1 MRLGK
6 SPIMTYNGYSDF
18 DKFFVINH
26 IELPFGSFKAITK
39 EYEGI
44 DGERFFG
51 VSSGSYELKLEITLM
66 SDKANE
72 EMSIDMIRRE
82 VLRRISTRSEQELKF
97 STLPNVKFKAVPDGS
112 NDLRLINPKTGKAE
126 ITFKV
131 PEGYSKETI
140 LTTATAKLNEAGVLS
155 MEIDYDGTV
164 DTPLNLKFV
173 NNDETGYLSALGVNN
188 GENTFLTQLGY
199 VDEVDGETRTRMST
213 IFPKDG
219 GTSFTN
225 WTDATAFYENQNK
238 KLVTAMQ
245 TTSSNGGWLGGI
257 PTSATSNGGQWYGAA
272 KELILPTPTAYC
284 YLWGRAWFE
293 TGLNGQTGIWTLAM
307 VDENNQFICGMSIE
321 KADTVG
327 NSATIY
333 FLIGDGNGMSL
344 ICKRIPL
351 TPSYWIPPNPYGSQ
365 ARDANRNMF
374 DLRKEGQKVTF
385 FWYGQY
391 YTVYIP
397 EIISKKVK
405 RIQFFTGQYNGRTT
419 SQLVSRMAIR
429 DVLVIDLKSQYWQDI
444 PNRFLKG
451 SIVETR
457 KENGMNKIYRD
468 GIATLE
474 DLITGSTFPMLKPGK
489 NTIEFYYS
497 GFTATPPTVTATY
510 EKRWY

>member
-1 MRLGK
+1 MQSDVIIKFGDFEVTKFMDLAE
-6 SPIMTYNGYSDF
+6 SPDFELLPTISNSTINKKLINSDVGSRVY
-18 DKFFVINH
+18 KFEFMLCNKDWLSYRDTIISGLFSDSSTKKLTVSL
-26 IELPFGSFKAITK
+26 LPNRFWNAI
-39 EYEGI
+39 I
-44 DGERFFG
+44 DGESSYVREMESSSEVR
-51 VSSGSYELKLEITLM
+51 VSLSFLIPDATAHANTL
-66 SDKANE
+66 
-72 EMSIDMIRRE
+72 
-82 VLRRISTRSEQELKF
+82 TQ
-97 STLPNVKFKAVPDGS
+97 
-112 NDLRLINPKTGKAE
+112 
-126 ITFKV
+126 
-131 PEGYSKETI
+131 
-140 LTTATAKLNEAGVLS
+140 ATAKLNEAGVLS

-164 DTPLNLKFV
+164 ETPLNLKIF

-199 VDEVDGETRTRMST
+199 VDEADGETRMRMST

-219 GTSFTN
+219 GASFAN
-225 WTDATAFYENQNK
+225 WKDATAFYENQNK
-238 KLVTAMQ
+238 KIVTTMQ
-245 TTSSNGGWLGGI
+245 TTSSFGGWLGGI
-257 PTSATSNGGQWYGAA
+257 PASATNNGGQWYGSA

-284 YLWGRAWFE
+284 YLWARSWFE

-307 VDENNQFICGMSIE
+307 VDENNQFVCGMSIE

-327 NSATIY
+327 NSANIY
-333 FLIGDGNGMSL
+333 FLIGDGKGMST
-344 ICKRIPL
+344 ICQRISL
-351 TPSYWIPPNPYGSQ
+351 TPSYWIPPNPYGGQ
-365 ARDANRNMF
+365 GRDSNSNMF
-374 DLRKEGQKVTF
+374 DMRKEGQKVTF

-397 EIISKKVK
+397 EIVSKKVK

-444 PNRFLKG
+444 PNRFPKS

-497 GFTATPPTVTATY
+497 GFTATPPTITATY

>member
-1 MRLGK
+1 MQSDVIIEFGDFEVTKFMDLAE
-6 SPIMTYNGYSDF
+6 SPDFELLPTISNSTINKKLIHSDVGSRVYKFEFMLYKKDWLSYRDTIINGLFSDSST
-18 DKFFVINH
+18 KKLTVSL
-26 IELPFGSFKAITK
+26 LPNRFWNAI
-39 EYEGI
+39 I
-44 DGERFFG
+44 DGESSYVREMESSSEVR
-51 VSSGSYELKLEITLM
+51 VSLSFLIPDATAHANTL
-66 SDKANE
+66 
-72 EMSIDMIRRE
+72 
-82 VLRRISTRSEQELKF
+82 TQ
-97 STLPNVKFKAVPDGS
+97 
-112 NDLRLINPKTGKAE
+112 
-126 ITFKV
+126 
-131 PEGYSKETI
+131 
-140 LTTATAKLNEAGVLS
+140 ATAKLNEAGVLS
-155 MEIDYDGTV
+155 MEINYDGTV

-199 VDEVDGETRTRMST
+199 VDEADGETRTRMST

-219 GTSFTN
+219 GTSFAN
-225 WTDATAFYENQNK
+225 WKDATAFYENQNK
-238 KLVTAMQ
+238 KIVTTMQ
-245 TTSSNGGWLGGI
+245 TTSAFGGWLGGI
-257 PTSATSNGGQWYGAA
+257 PASATNNGGQWYGAA

-284 YLWGRAWFE
+284 YLWARSWFE

-307 VDENNQFICGMSIE
+307 VDENNQFLCGMSIE

-333 FLIGDGNGMSL
+333 FLIGDGKGMST
-344 ICKRIPL
+344 ICQRISL
-351 TPSYWIPPNPYGSQ
+351 TPSYWIPPNPYGGQ
-365 ARDANRNMF
+365 GRDSNSNMF
-374 DLRKEGQKVTF
+374 DMRKESEKVTF

-391 YTVYIP
+391 YTFNIP
-397 EIISKKVK
+397 EIASKKVK
-405 RIQFFTGQYNGRTT
+405 RIQFFTGQYNSRTT

-429 DVLVIDLKSQYWQDI
+429 DVLVVDLKSQYWQDI

-451 SIVETR
+451 STVETR

-497 GFTATPPTVTATY
+497 GFTATPPTVIATY

>member
-1 MRLGK
+1 
-6 SPIMTYNGYSDF
+6 MTYNGYSDF

-39 EYEGI
+39 EYEGV

-51 VSSGSYELKLEITLM
+51 VSRGSYTLKLEITLM
-66 SDKANE
+66 SDQENE
-72 EMSIDMIRRE
+72 NASIDMIRRE
-82 VLRRISTRSEQELKF
+82 ILRRISTRSEQELKF
-97 STLPNVKFKAVPDGS
+97 STLPNVKFKAVPDGENS
-112 NDLRLINPKTGKAE
+112 LTLINPKTGKAE

-140 LTTATAKLNEAGVLS
+140 LTTATAKLNEQGVLS
-155 MEIDYDGTV
+155 MEINYDGTV
-164 DTPLNLKFV
+164 DTPLNLKFL

-199 VDEVDGETRTRMST
+199 VDEADGETRTRMST

-219 GTSFTN
+219 GTSFAN
-225 WTDATAFYENQNK
+225 WTDTTTFYENQNK
-238 KLVTAMQ
+238 KIVATMPS
-245 TTSSNGGWLGGI
+245 TTSFGGWLGGL
-257 PTSATSNGGQWYGAA
+257 PSNTTNNGGNWYGTA
-272 KELILPTPTAYC
+272 KELVIPTATSYC

-293 TGLNGQTGIWTLAM
+293 TGKMGQTGMWTLAFI
-307 VDENNQFICGMSIE
+307 DEDNKHICSMHIHKSDTTGN
-321 KADTVG
+321 KAKVSFRAD
-327 NSATIY
+327 
-333 FLIGDGNGMSL
+333 DGNGNTQHVKD
-344 ICKRIPL
+344 IDF

-365 ARDANRNMF
+365 SRDTNRNMF
-374 DLRKEGQKVTF
+374 DLRKEGGKVTF
-385 FWYGQY
+385 FWYGGY
-391 YTVYIP
+391 YTVNIP
-397 EIISKKVK
+397 GIANKKVK
-405 RIQFFTGQYNGRTT
+405 RIQFFAGQYNGRTT

-444 PNRFLKG
+444 PNRFPKS

-497 GFTATPPTVTATY
+497 GFTATPPTITATY

>member
-1 MRLGK
+1 MTLKVTFDGHDLTEYLDVLVGFNRGAGSQFNVILKNSRHGRKFVDVTKSEKQIDMPFVMRYNLIEKRKSLAGILNVSEPKPLIFDDEPNVVYYAIPTGDIQVDEKVFLGK
-6 SPIMTYNGYSDF
+6 G
-18 DKFFVINH
+18 VI
-26 IELPFGSFKAITK
+26 TW
-39 EYEGI
+39 
-44 DGERFFG
+44 
-51 VSSGSYELKLEITLM
+51 
-66 SDKANE
+66 
-72 EMSIDMIRRE
+72 MI
-82 VLRRISTRSEQELKF
+82 
-97 STLPNVKFKAVPDGS
+97 PD
-112 NDLRLINPKTGKAE
+112 
-126 ITFKV
+126 
-131 PEGYSKETI
+131 
-140 LTTATAKLNEAGVLS
+140 ATAHATTLTSAKATTNEQGVLS

-173 NNDETGYLSALGVNN
+173 NNGETGYLSAIGVNN

-199 VDEVDGETRTRMST
+199 VDEADGETRTKMAT

-238 KLVTAMQ
+238 KIVTTMQ
-245 TTSSNGGWLGGI
+245 TTSAFGGWLGGI

-284 YLWGRAWFE
+284 YLWARSWFE

-333 FLIGDGNGMSL
+333 FLIGNGNGLSS
-344 ICKRIPL
+344 IYKRIPL

-397 EIISKKVK
+397 EIESKKVK

-444 PNRFLKG
+444 PNRFPNG

-497 GFTATPPTVTATY
+497 GFTATPPTITATY

>member
-1 MRLGK
+1 
-6 SPIMTYNGYSDF
+6 MTYNGYSDF

-51 VSSGSYELKLEITLM
+51 VSRGSYELKLEITLM

-97 STLPNVKFKAVPDGS
+97 SNLPNVKFKAVPDGS

-126 ITFKV
+126 ITFKI
-131 PEGYSKETI
+131 PEGFAHATT
-140 LTTATAKLNEAGVLS
+140 LTSAKATTNEQGVLS

-164 DTPLNLKFV
+164 ETPLNLKVV
-173 NNDETGYLSALGVNN
+173 NNAETGYLAALGIADD
-188 GENTFLTQLGY
+188 ESTFLTQLGY
-199 VDEVDGETRTRMST
+199 IDEADGEIRTKMST
-213 IFPKDG
+213 VFAKDG
-219 GTSFTN
+219 GNFNN
-225 WTDATAFYENQNK
+225 WTHATTFYENQNK
-238 KLVTAMQ
+238 KIVTNINR
-245 TTSSNGGWLGGI
+245 TSEFGGWLGGI
-257 PTSATSNGGQWYGAA
+257 PTNATNNGGQWYGGAD
-272 KELILPTPTAYC
+272 ELILPAATDYC

-293 TGLNGQTGIWTLAM
+293 TGTNGQTGIWTLAF

-333 FLIGDGNGMSL
+333 FLIGDGNGMSR
-344 ICKRIPL
+344 IYKRISL

-397 EIISKKVK
+397 EIASKKVK
-405 RIQFFTGQYNGRTT
+405 RIQFFTGQYSGRTT
-419 SQLVSRMAIR
+419 SQLVTRMGIR

-444 PNRFLKG
+444 PNRFPKG
-451 SIVETR
+451 SVVETR

-497 GFTATPPTVTATY
+497 GFTATPPTITATY

>member
-1 MRLGK
+1 MLSVKFDGHELSEYLGVLSGFNRGVGSSFDVDTIKAGMGSKFIHTKQSAKEIDMPFILKYDLISKRRTLAGILNVTEPKPLIFGDEPNLIYYAIPTGDINVDEKVFLGK
-6 SPIMTYNGYSDF
+6 GT
-18 DKFFVINH
+18 
-26 IELPFGSFKAITK
+26 ITWL
-39 EYEGI
+39 I
-44 DGERFFG
+44 PDA
-51 VSSGSYELKLEITLM
+51 TAH
-66 SDKANE
+66 AN
-72 EMSIDMIRRE
+72 
-82 VLRRISTRSEQELKF
+82 T
-97 STLPNVKFKAVPDGS
+97 
-112 NDLRLINPKTGKAE
+112 
-126 ITFKV
+126 
-131 PEGYSKETI
+131 

-199 VDEVDGETRTRMST
+199 VDEVDGEVRTKMST

-219 GTSFTN
+219 GTSFAN
-225 WTDATAFYENQNK
+225 WKDTTTFYENQNK
-238 KLVTAMQ
+238 KIVTTMQ
-245 TTSSNGGWLGGI
+245 TTSAFGGWLGGI
-257 PTSATSNGGQWYGAA
+257 PASATNNGGQWYGAA

-284 YLWGRAWFE
+284 YLWARSWFE

-307 VDENNQFICGMSIE
+307 VDENNQFVCGMSIE

>member
-1 MRLGK
+1 
-6 SPIMTYNGYSDF
+6 MTYNGYSDF

-39 EYEGI
+39 EYEGV

-51 VSSGSYELKLEITLM
+51 VSRGSYDIKLEITLM
-66 SDKANE
+66 SDNENE

-82 VLRRISTRSEQELKF
+82 VLGRISTRSEQELKF
-97 STLPNVKFKAVPDGS
+97 STLPNVKFKAVPDGENS
-112 NDLRLINPKTGKAE
+112 LTLINPKTGKAE

-164 DTPLNLKFV
+164 DTPLNLKII
-173 NNDETGYLSALGVNN
+173 NNNETGYLSALGVNN

-199 VDEVDGETRTRMST
+199 VDEVDGETRTRMSA

-219 GTSFTN
+219 GTSFAN
-225 WTDATAFYENQNK
+225 WKDATAFYENQNK
-238 KLVTAMQ
+238 KIVTTMQ
-245 TTSSNGGWLGGI
+245 TTSAFGGWLGGI
-257 PTSATSNGGQWYGAA
+257 PASATNNGGNWYGAA
-272 KELILPTPTAYC
+272 KELLLPTPTSYC

-293 TGLNGQTGIWTLAM
+293 TGKMGQTGMWTLAFI
-307 VDENNQFICGMSIE
+307 DENDKHICSMHLHKSDTTGN
-321 KADTVG
+321 KAKVSFRAD
-327 NSATIY
+327 
-333 FLIGDGNGMSL
+333 DGNGNTQY
-344 ICKRIPL
+344 IEDIDL
-351 TPSYWIPPNPYGSQ
+351 TPSYWFPPNPYGSQ
-365 ARDANRNMF
+365 ARDTNRNMF
-374 DLRKEGQKVTF
+374 DMRKEGEKVTF
-385 FWYGQY
+385 FWYGKY
-391 YTVYIP
+391 Y
-397 EIISKKVK
+397 EKSFSGLANKKVK
-405 RIQFFTGQYNGRTT
+405 RIQFFTGQYNNRTT

-457 KENGMNKIYRD
+457 KENDMNKIYRD